1 MNRIRFSVAA
11 MIGLLALALA
21 GPASAGL
28 YRIDFYEAD
37 LSGGL
42 PGADLDGDGI
52 VDGTGTFDAPA
63 DTSWVTIT
71 SFNATV
77 GGSTWDTL
85 APGGVFPGAPSFLG
99 NLAAL
104 PILALDGF
112 VFEDAADVGAPPG
125 SGVTVLQMFSLG
137 FGTPGG
143 TVYTGLWALSPCSS
157 AACGGALVR
166 GTYVITPAG
175 TPVPAPATLPLALLA
190 LGALATV
197 ARRRAA

>member
-11 MIGLLALALA
+11 MTGLLALALA

-28 YRIDFYEAD
+28 YHIDFYEAD

-63 DTSWVTIT
+63 GTSYVSIT

-77 GGSTWDTL
+77 AGTTWDTL
-85 APGGVFPGAPSFLG
+85 APVGVFPGAPSFLD
-99 NLAAL
+99 NTAVF
-104 PILALDGF
+104 PVPVLDGF
-112 VFEDAADVGAPPG
+112 VFEDPADVGA
-125 SGVTVLQMFSLG
+125 SSSTVLQLYTLG

-143 TVYTGLWALSPCSS
+143 VVYTGLWGLSPCSS
-157 AACGGALVR
+157 AGCGGAFPR
-166 GTYVITPAG
+166 GTFVISPAG